1 MKKIIVA
8 FDGSNYSEGAMQFID
23 KLRDKG
29 PVYVVGV
36 FVPLVNLSA
45 LWSRSRSEAKGS
57 VSAVLLEDEDTAAVK
72 ENIDRFKKFCQH
84 RLISFDIHEDFND
97 FAIPQLK
104 KESRFADLLIIGGER
119 FYEYANNHGENHYLD
134 EVLHDVEC
142 PVMIV
147 PEKFDFPLHTIL
159 AYDGSADCTYAIR
172 QFAYLLPELSTNDTS
187 LLYASE
193 KKEELPD
200 EKYIR
205 ELVTRH
211 FQNVTVCRLQSGS
224 RDERA
229 AWLHGRPASIIVSG
243 SYGRSGLSR
252 AFHKSFVAEIIAEHR
267 LPVFIAHRK

>member
-8 FDGSNYSEGAMQFID
+8 FDGSNYSEGAMEFID
-23 KLRDKG
+23 KLREKG

-36 FVPLVNLSA
+36 FVPLVNFSA
-45 LWSRSRSEAKGS
+45 LWSRSRSETKGS
-57 VSAVLLEDEDTAAVK
+57 VSAVLLEDEDMAAVK
-72 ENIDRFKKFCQH
+72 ENIDRFKKFCQQ
-84 RLISFDIHEDFND
+84 RLISFDVHEDFND

-104 KESRFADLLIIGGER
+104 KESRFADLLIIGSER
-119 FYEYANNHGENHYLD
+119 FYEYASKHGSNYYQD

-147 PEKFDFPLHTIL
+147 PEKFDFPQHTIL
-159 AYDGSADCTYAIR
+159 AYDGSSDCTYAIR
-172 QFAYLLPELSTNDTS
+172 QFAYLLPELNGNDTT

-193 KKEELPD
+193 KKEDVPD
-200 EKYIR
+200 ENNIK
-205 ELVTRH
+205 ELVIRH
-211 FQNVTVCRLQSGS
+211 FKNVKICRLQAGS
-224 RDERA
+224 REERA
-229 AWLHGRPASIIVSG
+229 TWLQGRAKSIIVSG